1 MINIRSRDFMRDTIL
16 FGLTL
21 LILLAA
27 NLITIFTGNYW
38 KVAVDVLFYAIIMLN
53 ISIFSSIIANIRR
66 DFALLVFVIAFNVLL
81 LGRVYVSWFGYHD
94 KLLSLLEADD
104 FPQLF
109 EALQMVAISLL
120 CVYVAY
126 HLVAPLFN
134 KRETA
139 IKELGIKAIKLSPLV
154 PIIRQ
159 LSVIALCISSVP
171 FLYILFKTAINVV
184 KNGYLNS
191 FTTTVSV
198 PSAISRLSMFFIPAF
213 AVFLACIPNK
223 KQLKL
228 PLLIYGIY
236 MVTSLFTGR
245 RNTIVTE
252 AFMLVIYF
260 VMRDNLLSKNER
272 VLKKRTV
279 IYTGVFGVAA
289 MYVLQLLALLRAGA
303 STKFTG
309 LGAML
314 ISFINSQGASFRVI
328 IQTVNNI
335 DLFSAATSYQYLF
348 YPFERFVHNNV
359 VTSALFGLSPIIEV
373 QTSEFVSTTHNFAH
387 VLTYMVDPNRYLT
400 GGGFGTSYVAEAYVA
415 YGVVGVIVVS
425 LMIGLAF
432 RFFSSILTR
441 SWVICACSLLA
452 IKDFVYI
459 PRNFAFMWVTD
470 VFNLTYLCFYGLVFL
485 VALIIV
491 KIGTHLRVS
500 APHSEVPSFALE
512 KKS

>member
-1 MINIRSRDFMRDTIL
+1 MIKIKSLDFIRNMVL
-16 FGLTL
+16 FGLTMSVF
-21 LILLAA
+21 LAA
-27 NLITIFTGNYW
+27 NLLTAFGGNYW
-38 KVAVDVLFYAIIMLN
+38 ETAVDVLFFAIILLN
-53 ISIFSSIIANIRR
+53 ISIFSSLIAHIRR
-66 DFALLVFVIAFNVLL
+66 DFALLIFVIAYNVLL

-94 KLLSLLEADD
+94 KLLLLLEAND

-109 EALQMVAISLL
+109 EALQIVAISLL

-126 HLVAPLFN
+126 HLAASIFN

-139 IKELGIKAIKLSPLV
+139 IKELGIKAIRQSPLV

-159 LSVIALCISSVP
+159 LSAIALYISSVP
-171 FLYILFKTAINVV
+171 FLYILLLTAINVL
-184 KNGYLNS
+184 KNGYLVS
-191 FTTTVSV
+191 FTNTISV
-198 PSAISRLSMFFIPAF
+198 PSVVSRLSMFFIPAF
-213 AVFLACIPNK
+213 AVFLACMPSK
-223 KQLKL
+223 KQMKL

-252 AFMLVIYF
+252 ALMLIIYF

-279 IYTGVFGVAA
+279 AYTGVFGIAA
-289 MYVLQLLALLRAGA
+289 MYALQVLALVRAGA

-314 ISFINSQGASFRVI
+314 ISFLNSQGASFRVVV
-328 IQTVNNI
+328 QTVNNI
-335 DLFSAATSYQYLF
+335 NLFSAATSYQYLF

-359 VTSALFGLSPIIEV
+359 ATRALFGLSPIVEV
-373 QTSEFVSTTHNFAH
+373 QTSEFVQTTHNFAH
-387 VLTYMVDPNRYLT
+387 VLTYMVDPLRYLA

-415 YGVVGVIVVS
+415 FGVVGVIVVS

-432 RFFSSILTR
+432 RFFSSMLTR
-441 SWVICACSLLA
+441 SWVICACGLLA

-485 VALIIV
+485 LALIII
-491 KIGTHLRVS
+491 KIGTHLRVP
-500 APHSEVPSFALE
+500 ALHPEVPSFALE